1 MLGRKPVVDAQHP
14 RAGHVGNPP
23 GKIAKQRRKAEQIGA
38 AVQVHNV
45 SVWKRA
51 GRGDPLGFDTA
62 GVNYDQLG
70 STRRGRHEMREA
82 GHPSTDILDLNI
94 RWKPWPHEP
103 RQAEADKLGAQ
114 THLLKPPE
122 RTRSRTSSSAG
133 GRAGGRRMPSVE
145 GNKVTN
151 GDQCAKL
158 ALVVDV
164 APAVAVEGGL
174 LGAHRVRSVVVVQ
187 TKRLLRGPL
196 LAPFDSLPRCNIM
209 AAIEATTE
217 PYGLVVPEGEPP
229 GGRLLKQQC
238 RLSPKIV
245 SSRVSAKQDGTRF
258 AALADAPPRFGDTDG
273 KAPSRPK
280 HCEIEDDEGHETGIR
295 SRMAFDQQ
303 PDTDGDGL
311 TNQHAC
317 EEYKQ

>member
-1 MLGRKPVVDAQHP
+1 MGLNHSIGRRHILDRRRKWMLGRKPVVDAQHP

-70 STRRGRHEMREA
+70 SARRGRHEMREA

-164 APAVAVEGGL
+164 ARAVAVEGGL
-174 LGAHRVRSVVVVQ
+174 PAKGSIVARRSVAPAAAGVMSQRRVVAGM
-187 TKRLLRGPL
+187 R
-196 LAPFDSLPRCNIM
+196 
-209 AAIEATTE
+209 
-217 PYGLVVPEGEPP
+217 YGHLWKA
-229 GGRLLKQQC
+229 LDHDDC
-238 RLSPKIV
+238 R
-245 SSRVSAKQDGTRF
+245 
-258 AALADAPPRFGDTDG
+258 
-273 KAPSRPK
+273 
-280 HCEIEDDEGHETGIR
+280 
-295 SRMAFDQQ
+295 
-303 PDTDGDGL
+303 
-311 TNQHAC
+311 
-317 EEYKQ
+317 